1 MAAKKFVCVRECP
14 HCFRKYKSKVY
25 YDRHISACELLH
37 KSSAER
43 NDDVET
49 DAYVPDSRKLYEM
62 ILALAVKNKALE
74 ERVEEL
80 TKCAAVKKKKL
91 HVKEWLDQNYSGTQT
106 FDTFVLSKSITDDDY
121 KDMCKYDY
129 VEGISIILKKM
140 FPLDTGS
147 PLPIQAFGQKD
158 NTLFV
163 KNDDGWNTMSATE
176 LEGIVASISKQLMTK
191 FVSWQEAN
199 KHRIYQDS
207 YTEEYMDVLQKLIG
221 NCKGE
226 SSLLKI
232 KRNLYKHLKTI
243 YTLNA
248 DFV

>member
-1 MAAKKFVCVRECP
+1 
-14 HCFRKYKSKVY
+14 
-25 YDRHISACELLH
+25 
-37 KSSAER
+37 
-43 NDDVET
+43 
-49 DAYVPDSRKLYEM
+49 
-62 ILALAVKNKALE
+62 
-74 ERVEEL
+74 
-80 TKCAAVKKKKL
+80 
-91 HVKEWLDQNYSGTQT
+91 
-106 FDTFVLSKSITDDDY
+106 
-121 KDMCKYDY
+121 
-129 VEGISIILKKM
+129 M
-140 FPLDTGS
+140 FPLDTGR
-147 PLPIQAFGQKD
+147 PLPIQAFDQKD

-207 YTEEYMDVLQKLIG
+207 YTEEYMDVLQKMIG